1 MKSISFFF
9 LLLFYLIFNSNC
21 QNYIC
26 KDSDSSGLKVG
37 DKAYLCIHILQSN
50 TRIAFPLEV
59 DEYSVASIKGI
70 YDQASLEGNDI
81 NFLAQVGT
89 ITSVF
94 PSVRKKIY
102 NIYLNYIRLIIIIK
116 EFIICLI

>member
-59 DEYSVASIKGI
+59 DEYSVASIKGF
-70 YDQASLEGNDI
+70 YDQINSNNNTDI
-81 NFLAQVGT
+81 EFLAQIGKT
-89 ITSVF
+89 TSIF
-94 PSVRKKIY
+94 PSVS
-102 NIYLNYIRLIIIIK
+102 
-116 EFIICLI
+116 

>member
-26 KDSDSSGLKVG
+26 KDSYSSGLKVG

-59 DEYSVASIKGI
+59 DEYSVASIKGF
-70 YDQASLEGNDI
+70 YDQINSNNNTDI
-81 NFLAQVGT
+81 EFLAQIGKT
-89 ITSVF
+89 TSIF
-94 PSVRKKIY
+94 PSVS
-102 NIYLNYIRLIIIIK
+102 
-116 EFIICLI
+116 